1 MYYLLKLFP
10 EITIKSRSVRRQMT
24 RCLVGNIRNVLRPL
38 GDSLRVQGGWDAIK
52 VRFPGDAD
60 PEWHQRLEEMLRHI
74 PGVHEVQYV
83 EEVPFISFADTTER
97 LLPVWRDDIA
107 GRSFRITVKRRGVHD
122 FNSEQLER
130 HLGRELLDAA
140 SGARVQ
146 LKAPDVDVRVD
157 VVEDRLRLVRKRWPG
172 LGGYPMGLQGQAL
185 ALISGGYDSPVAAW
199 KMMRRGIKTHFLF
212 FELGGAGHEA
222 AVREVVHHLWD
233 TYSRSHRVKFIS
245 VPFEGVVAELQRSI
259 PDGLIGVVLKRMMV
273 RAASR
278 IATRSRVPMLVTG
291 DAIAQ
296 VSSQSLTNLVL
307 MDEAS
312 DVPILRPLIAED
324 KQTIIDTARQIGTA
338 PYAEGMPEVCG
349 AVSQRPNTQAPHD
362 KVIAAETNFDFSV
375 LDAAVNLAVSTRSDR
390 LLAQSHAAPHEAP
403 PQLEVVTDLQ
413 ADTGDSIVSVIDIRP
428 PAEREAAPLALP
440 DVECLEIPFFELQAR
455 AEALPHDRRYLL
467 YCDQGVMSRM
477 QAMHLHDRGLT
488 HFGVYRT
495 S

>member
-38 GDSLRVQGGWDAIK
+38 GDALQVQGGWDALK
-52 VRFPGDAD
+52 VRIPDEASS
-60 PEWHQRLEEMLRHI
+60 EWLRQLEEMLCRI
-74 PGVHEVQYV
+74 PGIHEVQCV
-83 EEVPFISFADTTER
+83 EEVPFVSFADTTER
-97 LLPVWRDDIA
+97 LLPVWRDVIT
-107 GRSFRITVKRRGVHD
+107 GRTFRITVKRRGQHD
-122 FNSEQLER
+122 FTSEDLER
-130 HLGRELLDAA
+130 DLGRALLDAA
-140 SGARVQ
+140 PGSKVR

-157 VVEDRLRLVRKRWPG
+157 VVAGRLRLVRQRWPG
-172 LGGYPMGLQGQAL
+172 LGGYPLGLQGQAL

-222 AVREVVHHLWD
+222 AVREVSSHLWE
-233 TYSRSHRVKFIS
+233 TYGRSHRVKFFA

-278 IATRSRVPMLVTG
+278 IASRARIPMLVTG

-307 MDEAS
+307 IDEAS

-324 KQTIIDTARQIGTA
+324 KQSIIDTAREIGTA
-338 PYAEGMPEVCG
+338 PFAEGMPEVCG
-349 AVSQRPNTQAPHD
+349 AVSQRPNTQARHE
-362 KVIAAETNFDFSV
+362 KVAAAEMNFDFSV
-375 LDAAVNLAVSTRSDR
+375 LDAAVEQAVLTRSDH
-390 LLAQSHAAPHEAP
+390 LLESPPSNDAP
-403 PQLEVVTDLQ
+403 LEVVTDLQ
-413 ADTGDSIVSVIDIRP
+413 GVASASNVSVIDIRP
-428 PAEREAAPLALP
+428 PAEREAAPLSLEQ
-440 DVECLEIPFFELQAR
+440 VECLEIPFFELQSR
-455 AEALPHDRRYLL
+455 AATLPSDRRYLL

-477 QAMHLHDRGLT
+477 QAMHLHDRGLK

-495 S
+495 R

>member
-38 GDSLRVQGGWDAIK
+38 GEEVNVQGGWDALK
-52 VRFPGDAD
+52 VRIPANA
-60 PEWHQRLEEMLRHI
+60 PAEWRNRLEEMLCRI
-74 PGVHEVQYV
+74 PGIHEVQCV
-83 EEVPFISFADTTER
+83 EEVPFLSFADTTER
-97 LLPVWRDDIA
+97 LLPVWRDVIA
-107 GRSFRITVKRRGVHD
+107 GRTFRVTVKRRGVHD
-122 FNSEQLER
+122 FSSEDLER

-140 SGARVQ
+140 PGSSVR

-157 VVEDRLRLVRKRWPG
+157 VVESRLRLVRQRWPG
-172 LGGYPMGLQGQAL
+172 LGGYPLGLQGQAL
-185 ALISGGYDSPVAAW
+185 ALISGGYDSPVAVW

-222 AVREVVHHLWD
+222 AVREVSSHLWEA
-233 TYSRSHRVKFIS
+233 YGRSHRVKFFA
-245 VPFEGVVAELQRSI
+245 VPFEGVVGELQRSI

-278 IATRSRVPMLVTG
+278 IASRSRIPMLVTG

-324 KQTIIDTARQIGTA
+324 KQSIIDTARQIGTA
-338 PYAEGMPEVCG
+338 PFAEGMPEVCG
-349 AVSQRPNTQAPHD
+349 AVSQRPNTQARHD
-362 KVIAAETNFDFSV
+362 KVVAAEANFDFGV
-375 LDAAVNLAVSTRSDR
+375 LDAAVELAVSTRSDR
-390 LLAQSHAAPHEAP
+390 LMEPLPESES
-403 PQLEVVTDLQ
+403 QLEVVTDLQ
-413 ADTGDSIVSVIDIRP
+413 TMADASNVSVIDIRP
-428 PAEREAAPLALP
+428 PAEREAAPLELEQ
-440 DVECLEIPFFELQAR
+440 VECLEIPFFELQSR
-455 AEALPHDRRYLL
+455 AETLPDNRRYLL

-477 QAMHLHDRGLT
+477 QAMHLHDRGLR

>member
-38 GDSLRVQGGWDAIK
+38 GDSLRVQGSWDAIK
-52 VRFPGDAD
+52 VHV
-60 PEWHQRLEEMLRHI
+60 PEAAEPDWYRQLERLLCHI
-74 PGVHEVQYV
+74 PGVHEVQCV
-83 EEVPFISFADTTER
+83 EEVPFVSFADTTER
-97 LLPVWRDDIA
+97 LLPVWRDAIT
-107 GRSFRITVKRRGVHD
+107 GRSFRVTVKRRGIHD
-122 FNSEQLER
+122 FSSEQLER

-140 SGARVQ
+140 PGARVQ
-146 LKAPDVDVRVD
+146 LKDPEVDVRVD
-157 VVEDRLRLVRKRWPG
+157 VVESRLRLVRQRWPG

-222 AVREVVHHLWD
+222 AVREVAHHLWK
-233 TYSRSHRVKFIS
+233 TYSSSHRVKFIS

-259 PDGLIGVVLKRMMV
+259 PDGLIGVALKRMMV

-278 IATRSRVPMLVTG
+278 IATRARVPMLVTG

-307 MDEAS
+307 MDDAS
-312 DVPILRPLIAED
+312 EVPILRPLIAED

-338 PYAEGMPEVCG
+338 PFAEGMPEVCG
-349 AVSQRPNTQAPHD
+349 AVSQRPNTQARHD
-362 KVIAAETNFDFSV
+362 KVAAAEEHFDFSV
-375 LDAAVNLAVSTRSDR
+375 LDAAVAQAVQTRSDQ
-390 LLAQSHAAPHEAP
+390 LLDQRQQEA
-403 PQLEVVTDLQ
+403 PQLEVISNLEAAVTD
-413 ADTGDSIVSVIDIRP
+413 ADISVIDIRA
-428 PAEREAAPLALP
+428 PAEREAAPLVLERV
-440 DVECLEIPFFELQAR
+440 DCLEIPFFELQSR
-455 AEALPHDRRYLL
+455 ADSLPGDRRYLL

-495 S
+495 N

>member
-24 RCLVGNIRNVLRPL
+24 RCLVGNIRNVLGPL
-38 GDSLRVQGGWDAIK
+38 GDGVHVQGGWDALS
-52 VRFPGDAD
+52 VQVPVDAS
-60 PEWHQRLEEMLRHI
+60 PEWHRQLARMLCHI
-74 PGVHEVQYV
+74 PGIHEVQCV

-97 LLPVWRDDIA
+97 LLPVWRDAIA
-107 GRSFRITVKRRGVHD
+107 GRTFRITVKRRGEHD
-122 FNSEQLER
+122 FTSEDLER
-130 HLGRELLDAA
+130 HLGTELLDAA
-140 SGARVQ
+140 PGSRVQ

-157 VVEDRLRLVRKRWPG
+157 VVDNRLRLVRQSWPG
-172 LGGYPMGLQGQAL
+172 LGGYPLGLQGQAL

-222 AVREVVHHLWD
+222 AVRKVSAHLWE
-233 TYSRSHRVKFIS
+233 TYGRSHRVKFFA

-278 IATRSRVPMLVTG
+278 IASRTHIPMLVTG

-307 MDEAS
+307 IDEAS

-338 PYAEGMPEVCG
+338 PFAEGMPEVCG
-349 AVSQRPNTQAPHD
+349 AVSQRPNTQARHD
-362 KVIAAETNFDFSV
+362 KIVAAERNFDFNV
-375 LDAAVNLAVSTRSDR
+375 LDAAVELAVLTRSDR
-390 LLAQSHAAPHEAP
+390 LLEPLPCSE
-403 PQLEVVTDLQ
+403 PQLEVVTDLL
-413 ADTGDSIVSVIDIRP
+413 AIANASDISVIDIRP
-428 PAEREAAPLALP
+428 LAEREAAPLRLEQ
-440 DVECLEIPFFELQAR
+440 VECLEIPFFELQSR
-455 AEALPHDRRYLL
+455 AEALPNDRRYLL
-467 YCDQGVMSRM
+467 YCAQGVMSRM
-477 QAMHLHDRGLT
+477 QAMHLHDRGLR
-488 HFGVYRT
+488 HFGVYRAR
-495 S
+495 

>member
-10 EITIKSRSVRRQMT
+10 EITIKSRTVRRQMT

-52 VRFPGDAD
+52 VHPLEDAD
-60 PEWHQRLEEMLRHI
+60 SEWARRLEKTLRHI
-74 PGVHEVQYV
+74 PGVHEVQCV
-83 EEVPFISFADTTER
+83 EEVPFVSFADTTER
-97 LLPVWRDDIA
+97 LLPVWRDVIA

-122 FNSEQLER
+122 FSSEQLER

-140 SGARVQ
+140 PGARVQ
-146 LKAPDVDVRVD
+146 LKAPEVDVRVD

-185 ALISGGYDSPVAAW
+185 ALVSGGYDSPVAAW
-199 KMMRRGIKTHFLF
+199 KMMRRGLKTHFLF

-222 AVREVVHHLWD
+222 AVREVVHHLWN

-278 IATRSRVPMLVTG
+278 IATRSRIPMLVTG

-338 PYAEGMPEVCG
+338 SYAEGMPEVCG
-349 AVSQRPNTQAPHD
+349 AVSQRPNTQARHD
-362 KVIAAETNFDFSV
+362 KVVAAETNFDFSV
-375 LDAAVNLAVSTRSDR
+375 LDDAVERAVSTRSDR
-390 LLAQSHAAPHEAP
+390 LLEQDEAISQVGTSP
-403 PQLEVVTDLQ
+403 VEVVTDLQ
-413 ADTGDSIVSVIDIRP
+413 AAANDASVSVIDIRP
-428 PAEREAAPLALP
+428 PAEREAAPLVLHN
-440 DVECLEIPFFELQAR
+440 VECLEIPFFELQTR
-455 AEALPHDRRYLL
+455 AETLPDDRRYLL

-477 QAMHLHDRGLT
+477 QAMHLHDRGLR
-488 HFGVYRT
+488 HFGVYRA